1 MADRA
6 NTSKEANPAQ
16 GTASVR
22 HEAEASASRFP
33 AIMVEAERIAATLMS
48 GIHGRRQAGPGETFW
63 QHRPYAFG
71 DSITRIDWRQSA
83 RSADRLYV
91 RQNEWEA
98 AASVWLWRDP
108 SRSMI
113 YQSTVTAPEKRH
125 RANVLAIALSILLAQ
140 GGERLGVLA
149 GDDTAVSRA
158 RHGATRLF
166 HGRRAPA
173 TILEHLDH
181 RETDDTP
188 ALPFSARVRPGNTI
202 VLFSDFLMDLEAIDA
217 GVDRLMRLGARGV
230 FCQVIDEAEA
240 GFPFRGRKEF
250 QDTETNDRLLFGN
263 AQTLQAAYRTTFDAH
278 QAALAAMAARAGW
291 PLITHK
297 TNDRAHTALLAL
309 INAVTPQGRS

>member
-1 MADRA
+1 M
-6 NTSKEANPAQ
+6 
-16 GTASVR
+16 R
-22 HEAEASASRFP
+22 HPSLGDSAALRRDAEASASRFP

-113 YQSTVTAPEKRH
+113 YRSAATAPEKRY
-125 RANVLAIALSILLAQ
+125 RANVLAIALSILFAQ

-149 GDDTAVSRA
+149 GDDSAVSRA
-158 RHGATRLF
+158 HHGATRLF
-166 HGRRAPA
+166 HGRRAPSNV
-173 TILEHLDH
+173 LEHLDH

-188 ALPFSARVRPGNTI
+188 ALPYSARVRPGNTV
-202 VLFSDFLMDLEAIDA
+202 VLFSDFLMDLDGVRA
-217 GVDRLMRLGARGV
+217 GVDRLMRTGARGV
-230 FCQVIDEAEA
+230 FCQVIDAAEAE
-240 GFPFRGRKEF
+240 FPFRGRKEF
-250 QDTETNDRLLFGN
+250 QDTETTDTLLFGN
-263 AQTLQAAYRTTFDAH
+263 AQSLQSAYRTTFAEH
-278 QAALAAMAARAGW
+278 QRALGEIAGQAGW
-291 PLITHK
+291 PLITHQ
-297 TNDRAHTALLAL
+297 TDTPAHSAMLAL
-309 INAVTPQGRS
+309 IDAVTPQRRV